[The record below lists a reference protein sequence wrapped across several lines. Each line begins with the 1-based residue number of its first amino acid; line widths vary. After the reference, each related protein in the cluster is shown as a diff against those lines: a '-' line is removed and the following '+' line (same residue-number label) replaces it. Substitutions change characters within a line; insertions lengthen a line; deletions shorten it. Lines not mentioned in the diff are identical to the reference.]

1 MIVISLNLF
10 TCYNWLF
17 LPQEMIQL
25 LKSVFR
31 MDADQSARRLAR
43 EVFNHDDPD
52 YYDFE
57 GRQRLI
63 WFP

>member
-1 MIVISLNLF
+1 
-10 TCYNWLF
+10 
-17 LPQEMIQL
+17 MIQL

-31 MDADQSARRLAR
+31 MDTDQSARRLAR

-57 GRQRLI
+57 GRWRRI
-63 WFP
+63 WLP